1 MPGGRG
7 AVIREQS
14 ALTGTAAIR
23 WGSQCRCVPC
33 GFMLFSEQRRAAFTT
48 AGRMLPGGTV
58 RQMLVK
64 RRRLE

>member
-1 MPGGRG
+1 
-7 AVIREQS
+7 
-14 ALTGTAAIR
+14 
-23 WGSQCRCVPC
+23 
-33 GFMLFSEQRRAAFTT
+33 MLFSEQRRAAFTT